1 MATEHDTSEKTTPSV
16 RGILRLIQE
25 LKRSPAGA
33 VLYKQIERMVD
44 AAESAAIERERLY
57 TFLIQALL
65 GAYADH
71 LTPASPLHVQVKLLQ
86 RQLDGTI
93 TSNELHEIGRHV
105 DLYADHIAKMR
116 HIDASILEQVLAPLL
131 EYYSGKAAPAPGSAA
146 PSAHKPAAT
155 LSTPGSDQEAE
166 TIKPAEQGPPSI
178 STYQR
183 YVTTTQRELQ
193 DIQSTL
199 AKRIQETISRNEQ
212 FGVLLD
218 VVRDELLQ
226 ARDADDVDRA
236 RRQLLDEVDNLSK
249 SNQVLESKLS
259 EAYNYLQIIES
270 GSRELS
276 DELTRVR
283 QLSLTDELTEL
294 PNRRAFLRRLE
305 DEVGRAQRYG
315 SPLALVMIDLDYF
328 KEINDRYGH
337 AMGDA
342 TLRSYAQH
350 ILTVFRHHD
359 MVARYGGEE
368 FAVLLTNADQEGA
381 LAALNKARRLVAE
394 VTCQENGTV
403 ISLPTFSAG
412 VALYSPGETPTTL
425 VQRADEALYRAK
437 QLGRNRIEL
446 DQVRLVGRRGQD
458 ERPRSRTEAAQ
469 PSEPLTRQSGNAHGV
484 GGD

>member
-1 MATEHDTSEKTTPSV
+1 M
-16 RGILRLIQE
+16 I
-25 LKRSPAGA
+25 
-33 VLYKQIERMVD
+33 D
-44 AAESAAIERERLY
+44 ANEAAASERERLY

-71 LTPASPLHVQVKLLQ
+71 LTPGSPLHVQVKLLQ
-86 RQLDGTI
+86 RQLDGAI
-93 TSNELHEIGRHV
+93 TSSELHEISRHV

-116 HIDASILEQVLAPLL
+116 HIDAGILEVVLAPLV
-131 EYYSGKAAPAPGSAA
+131 EYYSGKIAPGAPTSAPAARG
-146 PSAHKPAAT
+146 PAASVQP
-155 LSTPGSDQEAE
+155 LSADEQREEVAE
-166 TIKPAEQGPPSI
+166 VQAPAVHGPPSI

-226 ARDADDVDRA
+226 AHNVEDVERA

-249 SNQVLESKLS
+249 SNQVLEGKLS

-381 LAALNKARRLVAE
+381 MAALNKARRLVAE

-403 ISLPTFSAG
+403 INLPTFSAG

-446 DQVRLVGRRGQD
+446 DQVRLVARRGQD
-458 ERPRSRTEAAQ
+458 ERARIRTEAEQ
-469 PSEPLTRQSGNAHGV
+469 DSEPHARQSSTAHGAS
-484 GGD
+484 GD